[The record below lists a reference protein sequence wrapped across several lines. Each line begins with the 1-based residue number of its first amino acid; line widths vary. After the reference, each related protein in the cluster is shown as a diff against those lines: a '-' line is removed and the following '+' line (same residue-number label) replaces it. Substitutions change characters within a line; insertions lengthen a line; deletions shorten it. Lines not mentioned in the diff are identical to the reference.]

1 MHSLGV
7 EFAPL
12 RYPVPCKRMTDTLK
26 NLEAAWRSSPPDLST
41 LPERMP
47 LDALEVLPEIFQ
59 PRKIE
64 EQDAKQ
70 PSSRARR
77 SGVVFAEHVAKLAA
91 HLGNPDKELDPI
103 LVLRVGDRSIV
114 VDGHHRTAAYTLKG
128 RQGIPVRWFH
138 DSPRAAYIEAGRQNF
153 KDTAQSSTATKSQLA
168 WVMAC
173 DGEMKWNRPQIMAA
187 TTVSEGTV
195 ASMRRALTA
204 YKQRG
209 EDPPELWT
217 DARKGLHGNG
227 DDEGEQPQRVAL
239 NVTEWT
245 QRLRTHFP
253 KLDSLGKAH
262 MFAESVAKFS
272 PKRATDIALW
282 LVDELGLHEVVAA
295 QYEQTLSEMEHAY
308 TLDD

>member
-1 MHSLGV
+1 
-7 EFAPL
+7 
-12 RYPVPCKRMTDTLK
+12 MTDTLK

-41 LPERMP
+41 LPDTMP

-64 EQDAKQ
+64 EEDAKQ
-70 PSSRARR
+70 PNRRARA
-77 SGVVFAEHVAKLAA
+77 SGVVFAEHVVKLAA
-91 HLGNPDKELDPI
+91 HLSNPGKELDPI

-153 KDTAQSSTATKSQLA
+153 KETAQSSIATKSQLA
-168 WVMAC
+168 WVMVC
-173 DGEMKWNRPQIMAA
+173 DDEMEWSRPQIIAA

-195 ASMRRALTA
+195 ANMRRARTQ
-204 YKQRG
+204 YKERR
-209 EDPPELWT
+209 DAPPSLWQ
-217 DARKGLHGNG
+217 DARKGLQDDG
-227 DDEGEQPQRVAL
+227 DKGGGEQPQRVAQ

-253 KLDSLGKAH
+253 KLDNLGKAH

-272 PKRATDIALW
+272 PKRAADIALW

-295 QYEQTLSEMEHAY
+295 QHEQTLIELEHAY

>member
-1 MHSLGV
+1 
-7 EFAPL
+7 
-12 RYPVPCKRMTDTLK
+12 MTDILK
-26 NLEAAWRSSPPDLST
+26 ILEAAWRGSPPDLSA
-41 LPERMP
+41 LPDKMP

-64 EQDAKQ
+64 EEDAKQ
-70 PSSRARR
+70 PSRRARA

-91 HLGNPDKELDPI
+91 HLSNPGKELDPI
-103 LVLRVGDRSIV
+103 LVLRVGDRNIV

-138 DSPRAAYIEAGRQNF
+138 GSPRAAFIEAGRQNF

-168 WVMAC
+168 WVMVC
-173 DGEMKWNRPQIMAA
+173 DDEMEWNRPQIITA

-195 ASMRRALTA
+195 ASMRRALA
-204 YKQRG
+204 EYKRRG
-209 EDPPELWT
+209 EDPPSQWQ
-217 DARKGLHGNG
+217 DARKGLQKDG
-227 DDEGEQPQRVAL
+227 DEGDGEQPQRVSQ

-253 KLDSLGKAH
+253 KLDTLGKAH

-272 PKRATDIALW
+272 PKRAEDIALW
-282 LVDELGLHEVVAA
+282 LVDELGLHAVVAA
-295 QYEQTLSEMEHAY
+295 QYEQIVSESEHAY
-308 TLDD
+308 DLDG